1 MLRQAISERIKPVLF
16 MNKMDRAL
24 LELQLEMEDLYQT
37 FQRIVESINVI
48 IATYADDDGPMG
60 NIQVRVQCTVLT
72 WLFSLE
78 FVTQWTQISLKTI
91 PNPFS

>member
-60 NIQVRVQCTVLT
+60 DIQVRVQGIVFIQVVPKPGFC
-72 WLFSLE
+72 
-78 FVTQWTQISLKTI
+78 I
-91 PNPFS
+91 N